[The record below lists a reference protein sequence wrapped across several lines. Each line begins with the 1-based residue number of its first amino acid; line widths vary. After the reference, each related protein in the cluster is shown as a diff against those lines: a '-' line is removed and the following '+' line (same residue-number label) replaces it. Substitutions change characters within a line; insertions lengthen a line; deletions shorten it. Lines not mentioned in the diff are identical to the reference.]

1 MQNFILDHPTRV
13 VFGRNSFATTGKEIA
28 KLGKKVFIITIGS
41 SIKKEGYLNSLLEL
55 LDKERVEYQVLDSIK
70 GEPSIDDVNKG
81 FKVAKKYRAKIFI
94 GFGGGSAID
103 AAKAISACA
112 KNSSNLQDLLASPKE
127 FEAFPII
134 AIPTTAGTGSELSRG
149 SIISDLDSKIKKGL
163 RSNSLIPTLAIVD
176 PELTLTVPPQMTAV
190 SGFDAFAHAVESLL
204 SKKANLYTKM
214 CSKEAISV
222 IFKNLPIA
230 YNNPKNMQARENL
243 SFMSMIMGYNLLY
256 AGTCMPHRIQ
266 YSFGTISGMSHGL
279 GLSILYRSWFRKVI
293 KADEEK
299 SKIIAS
305 SLGMLPEDLSSP
317 VWAGKLFKII
327 DGFMNRLGLTR
338 SLGEFNIGES
348 DIDALVLKIEGSLD
362 IDPAYKDNSTLRE
375 ILLESL

>member
-13 VFGRNSFATTGKEIA
+13 IFGRNSFASAGKEIA
-28 KLGKKVFIITIGS
+28 ELGKKVFIIITGS
-41 SIKKEGYLNSLLEL
+41 SIKKEGYLNFLLEL
-55 LDKERVEYQVLDSIK
+55 LDREKVEYQVLDSIR

-81 FKVAKKYRAKIFI
+81 FKVAKKYGAKIFI

-103 AAKAISACA
+103 AAKAISACV
-112 KNSSNLQDLLASPKE
+112 KNNSKLQGLLVSPKE

-149 SIISDLDSKIKKGL
+149 SIISDLDNKIKKGL

-176 PELTLTVPPQMTAV
+176 PKLTLTVSPQMTV
-190 SGFDAFAHAVESLL
+190 ISGFDAFAHAVESLL
-204 SKKANLYTKM
+204 SKKANLYTEM

-230 YNNPKNMQARENL
+230 YNNPKDMQARENL
-243 SFMSMIMGYNLLY
+243 SFASMIMGYNLLY
-256 AGTCMPHRIQ
+256 AGTCIPHRIQ
-266 YSFGTISGMSHGL
+266 YSFGTVSGMSHGL
-279 GLSILYRSWFRKVI
+279 GLSILYRSWFKKVI

-305 SLGMLPEDLSSP
+305 SLGMLSEDLASP
-317 VWAGKLFKII
+317 TWASKLFKII
-327 DGFMNRLGLTR
+327 DSFMNRLGLAHR
-338 SLGEFNIGES
+338 LGEFNIGEN
-348 DIDALVLKIEGSLD
+348 DIDALVLKIDGPLD
-362 IDPAYKDNSTLRE
+362 TDPAYKGSSTLKE